1 MNKITLLFAAITALA
16 FSTASAQYN
25 ITITSAADGGF
36 ANAPAA
42 NLSLPTAGETSSASL
57 TDNSLF
63 FTQFISG
70 IGNVDTY
77 KSGLGH
83 TAANTPA
90 AGSWTDSDNAQSF
103 SINVVGTP
111 GAHGSNPGPRW
122 RTIRTINNGST
133 LNGSWVDITTGT
145 NTISLTSVPVERMVG
160 FQIAGVVAIDSF
172 IHNWTTGL
180 DSVTVAAVA
189 VPEASHFGLLTGAVV
204 LAFAARRRRA

>member
-1 MNKITLLFAAITALA
+1 MKKITLLFTAVAAFA

-25 ITITSAADGGF
+25 ITITQAADGGF
-36 ANAPAA
+36 ANAPGA

-70 IGNVDTY
+70 LGNVDTY
-77 KSGLGH
+77 KSGLAH
-83 TAANTPA
+83 TAVNTPA
-90 AGSWTDSDNAQSF
+90 AGSWTDSGNAQSF

-111 GAHGSNPGPRW
+111 GAHGSNLGPRW
-122 RTIRTINNGST
+122 RSIRTINNGST
-133 LNGSWVDITTGT
+133 LNGNWVDITTGT

-172 IHNWTTGL
+172 VHNWTTGL
-180 DSVTVAAVA
+180 DSVSVAAVA
-189 VPEASHFGLLTGAVV
+189 VPEVSHFGLLTGVLV

>member
-1 MNKITLLFAAITALA
+1 MKKITLLFAAVAAFA

-25 ITITSAADGGF
+25 ISITQAADGGF
-36 ANAPAA
+36 ANAPGA

-70 IGNVDTY
+70 IGNIDTY
-77 KSGLGH
+77 KSGLAN

-90 AGSWTDSDNAQSF
+90 AGAWASSSAAQIF
-103 SINVVGTP
+103 SINVVGSPT
-111 GAHGSNPGPRW
+111 AHGTNAGPRW
-122 RTIRTINNGST
+122 RSIRTINNGST
-133 LNGSWVDITTGT
+133 LNGNWQDITVGE
-145 NTISLTSVPVERMVG
+145 NTISLSSVPVQRMVG

-172 IHNWTTGL
+172 THSWTGGSDNL
-180 DSVTVAAVA
+180 SVAAA
-189 VPEASHFGLLTGAVV
+189 VPEVSHFGLLTGVVV

>member
-1 MNKITLLFAAITALA
+1 MKKITLLFAAVTAFAL
-16 FSTASAQYN
+16 TASAQYN
-25 ITITSAADGGF
+25 VTITSAADGGF
-36 ANAPAA
+36 ANAPSA
-42 NLSLPTAGETSSASL
+42 NLSLPAAGETSSASV

-70 IGNVDTY
+70 LGNVDTY
-77 KSGLGH
+77 KSGLAN

-90 AGSWTDSDNAQSF
+90 AGAWASSSAAQVF

-133 LNGSWVDITTGT
+133 LNGNWVDIATGA
-145 NTISLTSVPVERMVG
+145 NSISLSSVPVQRMVG
-160 FQIAGVVAIDSF
+160 FQIAGIVAIDSF
-172 IHNWTTGL
+172 THSWTGGS
-180 DSVTVAAVA
+180 DSLSVAAVA
-189 VPEASHFGLLTGAVV
+189 VPEVSHFGLLTGVVV